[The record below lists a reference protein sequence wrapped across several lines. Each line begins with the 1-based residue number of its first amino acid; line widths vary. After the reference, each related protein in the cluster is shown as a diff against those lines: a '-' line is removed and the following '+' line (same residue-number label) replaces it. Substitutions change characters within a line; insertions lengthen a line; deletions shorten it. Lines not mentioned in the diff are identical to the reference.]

1 MAKQIEEAYNKI
13 ENAMRSGVRV
23 EDPIIEIEDRTK
35 LKEHVETTDKQ
46 KPKHVHKTKATRY
59 TTLDE
64 EYTDKALLT
73 SEAQEAFFTLFN
85 KNLLTP
91 QYGPNGQIYFNPKG
105 LITLGD
111 LLNTLADPT
120 VTNIQLSEDG
130 VTDSLDFYNNGYNQ
144 MLELTP
150 ELVGVITRSEFY
162 LPVSKKVLKFVLS
175 AFTIF
180 KDIEEDGKMVT
191 RKELA
196 QLHQEL
202 SE

>member
-46 KPKHVHKTKATRY
+46 KSKHAHKTKATRY

-64 EYTDKALLT
+64 EYTDKASLT
-73 SEAQEAFFTLFN
+73 SETQEAFFTLFN

-162 LPVSKKVLKFVLS
+162 LPVSKKVLKFILS